1 MFQKKETE
9 KRGRKDRESR
19 GRKRKRFKQR
29 QENKSKQ
36 TDNQKK
42 KNKRRRILADFGVIS
57 KRFPAS
63 PACG

>member
-42 KNKRRRILADFGVIS
+42 NKRRRILADFGVIS